1 VPCRIPL
8 TWGVQGFF
16 IETLDGNGRLPS
28 PERVKRTFTRLKRS
42 AYSQPAIQWAP
53 AWKPEYSETIR
64 GRSVVILPDNDPPKD
79 ENGKP
84 HYKGQK
90 HAASVAADLLR
101 VGGEVRIVEVPEG
114 KEFPIG

>member
-1 VPCRIPL
+1 
-8 TWGVQGFF
+8 
-16 IETLDGNGRLPS
+16 
-28 PERVKRTFTRLKRS
+28 
-42 AYSQPAIQWAP
+42 
-53 AWKPEYSETIR
+53 
-64 GRSVVILPDNDPPKD
+64 VVILPDNDPPKD